1 MKSLFQ
7 SQNRITYKPRIP
19 IKQMP
24 VISQK
29 KKDKIAEQILH
40 HLFEISPESKFTS
53 DIAQEIA
60 RDEEFIKVLL
70 LELQKKSLVVLIDKN
85 SEGTKY
91 QKRQRWR
98 LCQQAYDIYK
108 KHQRAFSQV
117 HQTESIEDEEI

>member
-1 MKSLFQ
+1 
-7 SQNRITYKPRIP
+7 
-19 IKQMP
+19 MP

-40 HLFEISPESKFTS
+40 HLFEVYPESQFTS
-53 DIAQEIA
+53 KISEQIA

-85 SEGTKY
+85 PQGTTY

-98 LCQQAYDIYK
+98 LSQQAYDIYK

-117 HQTESIEDEEI
+117 YPQSDEEI